1 MKFIARSKE
10 YNTIERHVNAPFFK
24 RVFDCDNSKNAK
36 LTIVAVGLY
45 RLFLN
50 GEELN
55 KSFFAPY
62 MSNPDQVVVYDV
74 YDIENK
80 LKKEN
85 NVLCVLLGNGFVNT
99 NDSDIWLNESAPYRS
114 APKFALKISK
124 KGKVLLETD
133 EKFVAID
140 SPITFDDFR
149 CGERYDARLERKGVL
164 TDTDLSGFE
173 KAILVDA
180 PKGRIV
186 ENKVQPIV
194 EGTPKKAVCLKK
206 TPNGYLYDF
215 GANNTG
221 LCLLH
226 LLDAEEGQR
235 IDMYFAEEICEDGS
249 IDYRSISFDKTVDG
263 YNQHDVYVCRS
274 GEQSYL
280 PSFTWHGFRYCEV
293 CGLNDEQ
300 ATLDAV
306 EFVSAYSD
314 LPKVCNFRCDNETV
328 NKLVQMT
335 IQSDRSNFVFYP
347 YDCPQR
353 EKNGWTA
360 DASLSAEQMLYTFDA
375 KASLEQWLLQIRN
388 AQKENGMLP
397 GIIPTA
403 GWGFDF
409 GNGPAWDSVI
419 VELPYQLYRFYG
431 DEKVVKD
438 NAEAINKYFD
448 YVTTRLNADG
458 LANFGLGDWVQTY
471 TKNEGD
477 FETPV
482 EITDSLTMIDIATKA
497 IRMFDAVGL
506 PTDKIEG
513 FAKRLKRNFRK
524 KYVCDD
530 RLVVKTQTALAM
542 ALQTSVLTNDES
554 VNVYRDLIDLIHGQ
568 DDHFRVGVV
577 GYKYLF
583 DTLVN
588 HGDVD
593 LCFKLITQKSF
604 PSYGYWIEQ
613 GATTLWESFEEYE
626 VIDGKKMRKDGM
638 KRILSFNHHFWG
650 AILAWF
656 YRNIGW
662 LDVADS
668 KSVRIKPI
676 LIDGVNSANIAYARG
691 GKSISIDWERV
702 NKHISL
708 NVDVKGF
715 ECVLVFPNG
724 KIETVQGKRS
734 FAIDE
739 M

>member
-1 MKFIARSKE
+1 M
-10 YNTIERHVNAPFFK
+10 
-24 RVFDCDNSKNAK
+24 
-36 LTIVAVGLY
+36 
-45 RLFLN
+45 
-50 GEELN
+50 
-55 KSFFAPY
+55 
-62 MSNPDQVVVYDV
+62 
-74 YDIENK
+74 
-80 LKKEN
+80 
-85 NVLCVLLGNGFVNT
+85 
-99 NDSDIWLNESAPYRS
+99 
-114 APKFALKISK
+114 
-124 KGKVLLETD
+124 
-133 EKFVAID
+133 
-140 SPITFDDFR
+140 
-149 CGERYDARLERKGVL
+149 
-164 TDTDLSGFE
+164 
-173 KAILVDA
+173 
-180 PKGRIV
+180 
-186 ENKVQPIV
+186 
-194 EGTPKKAVCLKK
+194 
-206 TPNGYLYDF
+206 
-215 GANNTG
+215 
-221 LCLLH
+221 
-226 LLDAEEGQR
+226 
-235 IDMYFAEEICEDGS
+235 
-249 IDYRSISFDKTVDG
+249 
-263 YNQHDVYVCRS
+263 
-274 GEQSYL
+274 
-280 PSFTWHGFRYCEV
+280 
-293 CGLNDEQ
+293 
-300 ATLDAV
+300 
-306 EFVSAYSD
+306 
-314 LPKVCNFRCDNETV
+314 
-328 NKLVQMT
+328 
-335 IQSDRSNFVFYP
+335 FYP

-482 EITDSLTMIDIATKA
+482 EITDSLTMIDIATKT

-542 ALQTSVLTNDES
+542 ALQTGVLTNDES

-593 LCFKLITQKSF
+593 LCFKLIAQKSF

-638 KRILSFNHHFWG
+638 KRIPSFNHHFWG

-656 YRNIGW
+656 YKNIGW
-662 LDVADS
+662 LDVVDS

-708 NVDVKGF
+708 HVDVHGF

-724 KIETVQGKRS
+724 KIEIVQGKRS